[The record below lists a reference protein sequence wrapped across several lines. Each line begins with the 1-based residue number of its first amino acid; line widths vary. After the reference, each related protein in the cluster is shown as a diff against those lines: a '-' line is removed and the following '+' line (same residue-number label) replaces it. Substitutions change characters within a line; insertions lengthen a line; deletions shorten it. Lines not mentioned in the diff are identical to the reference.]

1 MSSVLKSD
9 SNTMPQCVTGPTC
22 MMDWCPSIHAVHEM
36 QPLQAHS
43 KQRKHQK
50 MEEDFATFTKLVTV
64 VLHH

>member
-1 MSSVLKSD
+1 
-9 SNTMPQCVTGPTC
+9 MPQCVTGPTC